1 MVACCLG
8 TDMSHF
14 TTIKVQIKNGEI
26 LHQVLQELGYQ
37 VECNTQVRGYR
48 GNTTEAEYVIRQN
61 NGYDLGFRRIEDNYE
76 LVADFW
82 GARINQQEFVNA
94 ISHNYAHKT
103 LMATVQEQGFEVE
116 EEETLEDGT
125 VRVVVGRWV

>member
-1 MVACCLG
+1 
-8 TDMSHF
+8 MSHF
-14 TTIKVQIKNGEI
+14 TTIKVQIKNGEF

-37 VECNTQVRGYR
+37 VECNTTVRGYL
-48 GNTTEAEYVIRQN
+48 GDTTQAEYVIRQSN
-61 NGYDLGFRRIEDNYE
+61 RYDLGFRRKGENYE

-82 GARINQQEFVNA
+82 GAKINQQAFVNK
-94 ISHNYAHKT
+94 ITQKYAHKT
-103 LMATVQEQGFEVE
+103 LMATVQEQGFNVE

>member
-1 MVACCLG
+1 
-8 TDMSHF
+8 MSHF
-14 TTIKVQIKNGEI
+14 TTIKVQIKNGEV

-37 VECNTQVRGYR
+37 VECNTMVRGYR
-48 GNTTEAEYVIRQN
+48 GDKTDADYVIRQEN
-61 NGYDLGFRRIEDNYE
+61 RYDLGFRRKGENYE

-82 GARINQQEFVNA
+82 GAKINQQAFVHK
-94 ISHNYAHKT
+94 ITQKYAHKT
-103 LMATVQEQGFEVE
+103 LMATVQEQGFNIE